1 MSYHRSDEFYKEMF
15 EECTT
20 KKQVERKATMMIKGR
35 DQTIATYE
43 NQAITIAQGNA
54 ATIES
59 LINQIY

>member
-20 KKQVERKATMMIKGR
+20 KKQVELKATMMIKGR
-35 DQTIATYE
+35 DQTITTYE
-43 NQAITIAQGNA
+43 DNAVTMAQGNV

-59 LINQIY
+59 LLNQMY

>member
-20 KKQVERKATMMIKGR
+20 KKQVELKATMMIKGR
-35 DQTIATYE
+35 DKTITTYE
-43 NQAITIAQGNA
+43 DNAVTIAQGNA

-59 LINQIY
+59 LLNQMY